1 MSEKRTAKPVTGL
14 GAFISRPTPAP
25 PPEPTPA
32 AAAAP
37 ARRVRRAAASPQPR
51 GRRGSQERPTVPFRM
66 SRRTWERVHQLAL
79 SEGVSIQ
86 RLLFEELSQGFARR
100 GLPPLD
106 D

>member
-1 MSEKRTAKPVTGL
+1 MSDKRTAKPGTGL
-14 GAFISRPTPAP
+14 GAFIARPAPAP
-25 PPEPTPA
+25 PPEPSPA
-32 AAAAP
+32 PAGAP
-37 ARRVRRAAASPQPR
+37 ARRVRRAAAPQPR

-100 GLPPLD
+100 GLPPLEE
-106 D
+106 